1 MPKKTLAGCFT
12 NISLFQL
19 TNAESNAA
27 QPLRNQPILHERWWV
42 WTKKRT
48 QLETLPGIITTAGFH
63 KKQGTLDPPLA
74 PPPPRCS
81 SYSSTIIQPP
91 HSTTLVDGF
100 NKNTPRTQPLGFY
113 HWNHPS
119 ASIAQD
125 RPAWHKLMGSYRAW
139 TPPDIGDHISRLAFQ
154 SSQVQNFVLINRKH
168 AFLKKRCASTS
179 SVEDQ
184 FCAGF
189 VQENNSKI
197 GRLVVAPLQNYLGQ
211 SFGELPKLPLWLQK
225 KLTLSTGADIQL

>member
-1 MPKKTLAGCFT
+1 M
-12 NISLFQL
+12 SLDKEKN
-19 TNAESNAA
+19 TAWNAA
-27 QPLRNQPILHERWWV
+27 WYNHHSS
-42 WTKKRT
+42 
-48 QLETLPGIITTAGFH
+48 FH

-74 PPPPRCS
+74 PPRCS

-91 HSTTLVDGF
+91 HSTTFVDGF

-125 RPAWHKLMGSYRAW
+125 RPASSKLDWIISSLNPTWYRG
-139 TPPDIGDHISRLAFQ
+139 TYFTITFQ
-154 SSQVQNFVLINRKH
+154 SSQVQNFVLINRKN

-197 GRLVVAPLQNYLGQ
+197 GRLVVAPLKNYLGQ

-225 KLTLSTGADIQL
+225 NNWP

>member
-1 MPKKTLAGCFT
+1 M
-12 NISLFQL
+12 
-19 TNAESNAA
+19 
-27 QPLRNQPILHERWWV
+27 LHSP
-42 WTKKRT
+42 
-48 QLETLPGIITTAGFH
+48 LETNQYCMKGGEFGQRKEHSLKRCLPSITTAASTRN
-63 KKQGTLDPPLA
+63 KA
-74 PPPPRCS
+74 PR
-81 SYSSTIIQPP
+81 STSCTPAPKVFILFIYDHPTP

-125 RPAWHKLMGSYRAW
+125 RPASSKVDWIISSLNPTWYRG
-139 TPPDIGDHISRLAFQ
+139 TYVTITFQ

-184 FCAGF
+184 FCDGF

-197 GRLVVAPLQNYLGQ
+197 GRLVVAPFKITFE
-211 SFGELPKLPLWLQK
+211 SFESFPNPALVTEENRL
-225 KLTLSTGADIQL
+225 